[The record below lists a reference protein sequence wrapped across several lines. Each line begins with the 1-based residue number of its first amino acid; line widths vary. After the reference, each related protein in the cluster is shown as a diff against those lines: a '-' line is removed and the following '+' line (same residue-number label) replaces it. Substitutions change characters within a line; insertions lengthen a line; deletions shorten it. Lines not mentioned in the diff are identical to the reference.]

1 MIVGDSIEEVLT
13 TIAHPQTCIKSAAT
27 TLLAGILSHCSAI
40 KDQHWPPTVEIVTAE
55 HRSPPDTVKI
65 FLNTL
70 LLLLLLLLLLS
81 LLLLLLLLMIY
92 FNFGL

>member
-13 TIAHPQTCIKSAAT
+13 TIAHPQTCIKSAAA
-27 TLLAGILSHCSAI
+27 TLRAGILSHSSAI

-70 LLLLLLLLLLS
+70 LLLLLLLLS